1 LNFITRSTN
10 SLTNNVIGI
19 FMSLVKSIGNK
30 KVNFDFNKNFISIF
44 IDKINT
50 SDLQFINQTLK
61 DLHPSDV
68 ANLIENLPYEN
79 RVKLMEIES
88 FNLAPEIFIELNE
101 SVQSEVLQLL
111 SIDSISNIIKRLE
124 SDNAVAILENLE
136 LSKKNLILDKL
147 PPKDRFLL
155 EEGLSYPEDSAAR
168 IMQREFTAI
177 PSDWTVGQTIDYLR
191 ESKDLPQEFLEI
203 FIVDNDFKPIGIVP
217 SSRVLRTSRDSK
229 MNSIMREMP
238 VLISV
243 NMDKEEV
250 GYTFENYNLLSAGVV
265 NKDNKLVGM
274 ITADDVV
281 TVVQEEAEEDVLRL
295 AGVGD
300 EEITDSV
307 FVKTKRRFNWLLVNL
322 ATALLASWVISIFGA
337 EIEKVVALAFLM
349 PIVAS
354 MGGNAGMQT
363 LAVTIRAIATKEL
376 SSSNIN
382 KIVGKEFFIGVLNGI
397 IFAVITGVVV
407 LLWFKQIDLS
417 IIIAASMV
425 LNMIVAGLFGILIP
439 VTLKKFKIDPALA
452 SSVFVTTVTDVI
464 GFLSFLGIGSLVFL

>member
-1 LNFITRSTN
+1 
-10 SLTNNVIGI
+10 
-19 FMSLVKSIGNK
+19 MSLIKSIGNK
-30 KVNFDFNKNFISIF
+30 RVNLDFNKNFITIF
-44 IDKINT
+44 SDKINVG
-50 SDLQFINQTLK
+50 DLQFINQTLK
-61 DLHPSDV
+61 NSHPSDI
-68 ANLIENLPYEN
+68 ANLIENLSYET
-79 RVKLMEIES
+79 RVKLIEIES
-88 FNLAPEIFIELNE
+88 FSIAPEIFIELNE
-101 SVQSEVLQLL
+101 SVQSEVLLLL

-124 SDNAVAILENLE
+124 SDDAVSILENLE
-136 LSKKNLILDKL
+136 IEKKNLILDKL

-203 FIVDNDFKPIGIVP
+203 FIVDNEFKPIGIVP
-217 SSRVLRTSRDSK
+217 SSRVLRTARESK
-229 MNSIMREMP
+229 MNTIMRNMP

-250 GYTFENYNLLSAGVV
+250 GQAFESYNLVSAGVV
-265 NKDNKLVGM
+265 NKNNKLVGM
-274 ITADDVV
+274 ITADDIV

-295 AGVGD
+295 AGVGN

-307 FVKTKRRFNWLLVNL
+307 LVKTKRRFNWLLINL

-382 KIVGKEFFIGVLNGI
+382 KIVLKEFFIGVLNGI
-397 IFAVITGVVV
+397 IFAIITGAVVQ
-407 LLWFKQIDLS
+407 LWFKQLDLS

-439 VTLKKFKIDPALA
+439 VTLKKMNIDPALA

>member
-1 LNFITRSTN
+1 
-10 SLTNNVIGI
+10 
-19 FMSLVKSIGNK
+19 MSLVKSIGNK
-30 KVNFDFNKNFISIF
+30 KVNFDFNKNFITIF
-44 IDKINT
+44 SDKINN
-50 SDLQFINQTLK
+50 SDIQFINQTLK

-68 ANLIENLPYEN
+68 ANLIENLSYDT
-79 RVKLMEIES
+79 RVKLIEIES
-88 FNLAPEIFIELNE
+88 FNIAPEIFIELNE
-101 SVQSEVLQLL
+101 SIQGEVLKLL
-111 SIDSISNIIKRLE
+111 SINSIANIIKRLE
-124 SDNAVAILENLE
+124 SDDAVSILENIE
-136 LSKKNLILDKL
+136 IDKKNLILDKL

-191 ESKDLPQEFLEI
+191 ESNDLPQEFLEI

-217 SSRVLRTSRDSK
+217 SSRVLRTPREFK

-250 GYTFENYNLLSAGVV
+250 GHTFENYNLVSAGVV
-265 NKDNKLVGM
+265 NKNNKLVGM

-281 TVVQEEAEEDVLRL
+281 TVVQEEAEEDILRL

-300 EEITDSV
+300 EEITDTV
-307 FVKTKRRFNWLLVNL
+307 FVKTKRRFNWLLINL

-382 KIVGKEFFIGVLNGI
+382 QIIGKEFFIGVLNGI
-397 IFAVITGVVV
+397 IFAVITAIVVH
-407 LLWFKQIDLS
+407 LWFKQIDLS

-439 VTLKKFKIDPALA
+439 VTLKKMNIDPALA

-464 GFLSFLGIGSLVFL
+464 GFLSFLGIGSLMFL

>member
-1 LNFITRSTN
+1 
-10 SLTNNVIGI
+10 
-19 FMSLVKSIGNK
+19 MSLIKSIGNK
-30 KVNFDFNKNFISIF
+30 KVNLDFNKNFITIF
-44 IDKINT
+44 SDKINI

-61 DLHPSDV
+61 DLHPSDT
-68 ANLIENLPYEN
+68 ANLIENLAVET
-79 RVKLMEIES
+79 RIKLIEIES

-101 SVQSEVLQLL
+101 SIQSEVLMLL
-111 SIDSISNIIKRLE
+111 SIDSIANIVKRLE
-124 SDNAVAILENLE
+124 SDNAVAILENLD

-177 PSDWTVGQTIDYLR
+177 PSDWSVGQTIDYLR
-191 ESKDLPQEFLEI
+191 ESKELPQEFLEI

-217 SSRVLRTSRDSK
+217 SSRVLRTSRESK

-250 GYTFENYNLLSAGVV
+250 GITFENYNLLSAGVV
-265 NKDNKLVGM
+265 NKNNKLVGV

-281 TVVQEEAEEDVLRL
+281 TVVQEEAEEDALRL

-307 FVKTKRRFNWLLVNL
+307 FVKTRRRFNWLLVNL
-322 ATALLASWVISIFGA
+322 GTALLASWVISIFGA

-382 KIVGKEFFIGVLNGI
+382 KIVGKEFLIGVLNGI
-397 IFAVITGVVV
+397 IFAIITGIIVH
-407 LLWFKQIDLS
+407 LWFKQIDLS
-417 IIIAASMV
+417 IIIATSMV

-439 VTLKKFKIDPALA
+439 VTLKKMNIDPALA

>member
-1 LNFITRSTN
+1 
-10 SLTNNVIGI
+10 
-19 FMSLVKSIGNK
+19 MSLIKSIGNK
-30 KVNFDFNKNFISIF
+30 KVNFDFNKNFINTFSE
-44 IDKINT
+44 KINN

-68 ANLIENLPYEN
+68 ANLIENLPYET
-79 RVKLMEIES
+79 RSKLIEIES
-88 FNLAPEIFIELNE
+88 FDIAPEIFIELNE
-101 SVQSEVLQLL
+101 SIQSEVLQLL
-111 SIDSISNIIKRLE
+111 SINSIANIIRRLV
-124 SDNAVAILENLE
+124 SDDAVAILENLE
-136 LSKKNLILDKL
+136 TEKKNLILDKL

-217 SSRVLRTSRDSK
+217 SSRVLRTSRDIK
-229 MNSIMREMP
+229 MNLIMREMP

-250 GYTFENYNLLSAGVV
+250 GHTFENYNLVSAGVV
-265 NKDNKLVGM
+265 NKNNKLVGI

-300 EEITDSV
+300 EEITDTV
-307 FVKTKRRFNWLLVNL
+307 FVKTKRRFNWLLINL

-376 SSSNIN
+376 SSSNLNQI
-382 KIVGKEFFIGVLNGI
+382 IGKEFSIGVLNGI
-397 IFAVITGVVV
+397 IFAIITAIVVQ
-407 LLWFKQIDLS
+407 LWFKQIDLS
-417 IIIAASMV
+417 IIIAISMV

-439 VTLKKFKIDPALA
+439 ITLKKMKIDPALA

>member
-1 LNFITRSTN
+1 
-10 SLTNNVIGI
+10 
-19 FMSLVKSIGNK
+19 MSLIKSIGSK
-30 KVNFDFNKNFISIF
+30 KVNFDFNKNFISTF
-44 IDKINT
+44 IEKISS
-50 SDLQFINQTLK
+50 SDLQFITQTLK

-68 ANLIENLPYEN
+68 ANLIENLPEET
-79 RVKLMEIES
+79 RVKLIEMES
-88 FNLAPEIFIELNE
+88 FNIAPEIFIELNE
-101 SVQSEVLQLL
+101 SIQSEVLQLL
-111 SIDSISNIIKRLE
+111 SNDSISNIVKRLE

-136 LSKKNLILDKL
+136 LEKKNSILDKL

-217 SSRVLRTSRDSK
+217 SSRVLRTARDSK
-229 MNSIMREMP
+229 MSLIMREMP

-250 GYTFENYNLLSAGVV
+250 GHTFENYSLVSAGVV
-265 NKDNKLVGM
+265 NKNNKLVGM

-300 EEITDSV
+300 EEITDTV

-322 ATALLASWVISIFGA
+322 GTALLASWVISIFGA

-382 KIVGKEFFIGVLNGI
+382 KIVGKEFLIGVLNGI
-397 IFAVITGVVV
+397 IFAIITGAVVQ
-407 LLWFKQIDLS
+407 LWFKQIDLS

-439 VTLKKFKIDPALA
+439 VTLKKMKIDPALA

>member
-1 LNFITRSTN
+1 
-10 SLTNNVIGI
+10 
-19 FMSLVKSIGNK
+19 MSLIKSIGSK
-30 KVNFDFNKNFISIF
+30 KVNLDFNKNFITVFSE
-44 IDKINT
+44 KINIG
-50 SDLQFINQTLK
+50 DLKFINQTLK
-61 DLHPSDV
+61 DLHPSDT
-68 ANLIENLPYEN
+68 ANLIENLSYET
-79 RVKLMEIES
+79 RIKLIEIES
-88 FNLAPEIFIELNE
+88 FNIAPEIFIELNE
-101 SVQSEVLQLL
+101 SIQSEVLHLI
-111 SIDSISNIIKRLE
+111 SIDSISEIIKRLE
-124 SDNAVAILENLE
+124 SDDAVSILENLE
-136 LSKKNLILDKL
+136 LEKKNLILDKL

-191 ESKDLPQEFLEI
+191 ESKDLPEEFLEI
-203 FIVDNDFKPIGIVP
+203 FIVNNEFKPIGIVP

-229 MNSIMREMP
+229 MSSIMREMP

-250 GYTFENYNLLSAGVV
+250 GIAFENYNLVSAGVV
-265 NKDNKLVGM
+265 NKNNKLVGV
-274 ITADDVV
+274 ITADDIV
-281 TVVQEEAEEDVLRL
+281 TVVQEEAEEDALRL

-300 EEITDSV
+300 EEITDTV
-307 FVKTKRRFNWLLVNL
+307 FVKTKRRFNWLLINL

-382 KIVGKEFFIGVLNGI
+382 KIIIKEFFIGVLNGI
-397 IFAVITGVVV
+397 IFAIITGAVV

-439 VTLKKFKIDPALA
+439 VTLKKMNIDPALA

>member
-1 LNFITRSTN
+1 
-10 SLTNNVIGI
+10 
-19 FMSLVKSIGNK
+19 MSLIKSIGNK
-30 KVNFDFNKNFISIF
+30 KVNLDFNKNFITIF
-44 IDKINT
+44 SDKINV

-61 DLHPSDV
+61 NLHPSDV
-68 ANLIENLPYEN
+68 ANLIENLADQT
-79 RVKLMEIES
+79 RIKLIEIES
-88 FNLAPEIFIELNE
+88 FNIAPEIFIELNE
-101 SVQSEVLQLL
+101 SIQSEVLKLL
-111 SIDSISNIIKRLE
+111 SIDSITNIVKRLE

-136 LSKKNLILDKL
+136 LDKKNLILDKL

-191 ESKDLPQEFLEI
+191 ENKELTQEFLEI
-203 FIVDNDFKPIGIVP
+203 FIVDNEFKPIGIVP
-217 SSRVLRTSRDSK
+217 SSRVLRTPRDSK

-250 GYTFENYNLLSAGVV
+250 GITFENYNLLSAGVV
-265 NKDNKLVGM
+265 NKNNKLVGV

-295 AGVGD
+295 AGVGN
-300 EEITDSV
+300 EEITDTV

-322 ATALLASWVISIFGA
+322 GTALLASWVISIFGA

-382 KIVGKEFFIGVLNGI
+382 KIVGKEFLIGVLNGI
-397 IFAVITGVVV
+397 IFAIITGLIVH
-407 LLWFKQIDLS
+407 LWFKQIDLS

-425 LNMIVAGLFGILIP
+425 LNMIVAGLCGILIP
-439 VTLKKFKIDPALA
+439 VTLKKMNIDPALA

>member
-1 LNFITRSTN
+1 
-10 SLTNNVIGI
+10 
-19 FMSLVKSIGNK
+19 MSLVKSIGNK
-30 KVNFDFNKNFISIF
+30 KVNFDFNKNFITIF
-44 IDKINT
+44 SDKINN

-61 DLHPSDV
+61 ELHPSDV
-68 ANLIENLPYEN
+68 ANLIENLAYET
-79 RVKLMEIES
+79 RVKLIEIES
-88 FNLAPEIFIELNE
+88 FNIAPEIFIELNE
-101 SVQSEVLQLL
+101 SIQGEVLQLL
-111 SIDSISNIIKRLE
+111 SIDSFSNIIKRLE
-124 SDNAVAILENLE
+124 SDDAVAILENLD
-136 LSKKNLILDKL
+136 LDKKNLILEKL

-250 GYTFENYNLLSAGVV
+250 GHTFENYNLVSAGVV
-265 NKDNKLVGM
+265 NKNNKLVGM

-295 AGVGD
+295 AGVGN
-300 EEITDSV
+300 EEITDTV
-307 FVKTKRRFNWLLVNL
+307 FVKTRRRFNWLLVNL

-382 KIVGKEFFIGVLNGI
+382 NFCNYYGYN
-397 IFAVITGVVV
+397 
-407 LLWFKQIDLS
+407 
-417 IIIAASMV
+417 
-425 LNMIVAGLFGILIP
+425 
-439 VTLKKFKIDPALA
+439 
-452 SSVFVTTVTDVI
+452 SSVMV
-464 GFLSFLGIGSLVFL
+464 